1 MKKIKINIGGAQI
14 GRQASNVIVADDEKI
29 LLLLRSVGWKTEHWG
44 PPGGHLDEG
53 ETPEQA
59 AERETLEETGLVTR
73 EEDLELLLQK
83 TKPDFGKVYFY
94 ITNKFSGDIKL
105 SREHKDH
112 NWIDINEIEN
122 YDTTLEP
129 DEISLIRKKLLS
141 Y

>member
-1 MKKIKINIGGAQI
+1 MKKIKIKIGADQI
-14 GRQASNVIVADDEKI
+14 GREASNVIVVDGDKI
-29 LLLLRSVGWKTEHWG
+29 LFLLRSVGWKAGLWG

-59 AERETLEETGLVTR
+59 AERETFEETGLVTR
-73 EEDLELLLQK
+73 EEDLELLFQK
-83 TKPDFGKVYFY
+83 TKSDPLEVYFY

-105 SREHKDH
+105 SWEHKDH
-112 NWIDINEIEN
+112 NWIDINEIDN
-122 YDTTLEP
+122 YETTLEP